1 MKLSS
6 ILFKY
11 AHPYVLLCYL
21 HLLLAFSA
29 VICMFLRGNLLSRKP
44 LHRRCFFFSF
54 LFRQFGERF
63 ARGLQHNISAAREQQ
78 AVDLGLFNVV
88 ASWVMACEYLSLGL
102 YVGNH
107 SRPTPLAIIFF
118 LFLLIVS

>member
-21 HLLLAFSA
+21 HILLAFSA

-44 LHRRCFFFSF
+44 LHRRGFFFRSCF
-54 LFRQFGERF
+54 ANLVSASRVHYSEGE
-63 ARGLQHNISAAREQQ
+63 ARDEKGTKRKDTFYAN
-78 AVDLGLFNVV
+78 F
-88 ASWVMACEYLSLGL
+88 W
-102 YVGNH
+102 
-107 SRPTPLAIIFF
+107 
-118 LFLLIVS
+118 